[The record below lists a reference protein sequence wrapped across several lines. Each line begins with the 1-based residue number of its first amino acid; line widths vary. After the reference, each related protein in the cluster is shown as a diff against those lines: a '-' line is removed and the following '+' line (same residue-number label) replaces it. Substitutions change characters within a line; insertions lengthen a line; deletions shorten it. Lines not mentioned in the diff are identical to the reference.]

1 MFFMKAEEIKNYK
14 ELKLEYLKG
23 DEFALDNFYNNF
35 QNKELNKMK
44 KELRKLFEE
53 KKDEEAI
60 NYILNKY
67 KDGAFMYFFSNF
79 YDCEAEDCLSR
90 LEKNYKIIYEKT
102 RDIEAYSTILSFKSL
117 LGEKKYKELEE
128 FFIENKSLFALNRK
142 KRSNDLKDE
151 YDNPKIRIK
160 GRNYTVLQKKE
171 VRVEGKTK
179 YVYIVIN
186 FSDEKKKSY
195 LYYKG
200 NKDYLIELETY
211 IVGLPYEMTLID
223 LNDDRQ
229 EEIIVENL
237 KDFLDYSNIFTFK
250 IDNKKVEKIFELQKD
265 MNLSNYF
272 SYDNTLDMLNIK
284 INDDFGFEKN
294 FSYKLPNVIEA
305 FAINNSLPRQTT
317 GILDNKIIFRIKG
330 YQNFEIVFD
339 KNFNYNLKATD
350 KYPVNYGVE
359 SDIIVNNYF

>member
-1 MFFMKAEEIKNYK
+1 MKD
-14 ELKLEYLKG
+14 

-90 LEKNYKIIYEKT
+90 LEKNYKIIYEKI

-200 NKDYLIELETY
+200 NKDYLIELETH

-294 FSYKLPNVIEA
+294 FSYKLPNVIET